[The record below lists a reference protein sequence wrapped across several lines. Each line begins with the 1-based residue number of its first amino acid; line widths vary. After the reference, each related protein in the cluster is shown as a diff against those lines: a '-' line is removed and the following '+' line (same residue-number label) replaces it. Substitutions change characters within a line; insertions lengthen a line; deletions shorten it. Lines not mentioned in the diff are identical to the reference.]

1 MVTPTNNLYAPP
13 KSAVAD
19 LVSDGD
25 AELASRGSRLGAK
38 IIDGLVIGLPLA
50 PAYVRALPSIMSAA
64 KTAGRPNMSPLVA
77 WAAIGQTGMPF
88 YIGSLIVMCLLA
100 VTAVLVHR
108 NGQTIGKKALK
119 IKIVRK
125 DGSRATLGRIFSLR
139 YLVSTL
145 ITMIPAVGGLYGL
158 VDILFIFGKPQ
169 RCIHDYI
176 ADTIVVKA

>member
-1 MVTPTNNLYAPP
+1 MVTPTDNLYAPP

-19 LVSDGD
+19 MVSDED

-38 IIDGLVIGLPLA
+38 FIDGLVVGVPFA
-50 PAYVRALPSIMSAA
+50 PAYIRAIPGIMSAA
-64 KTAGRPNMSPLVA
+64 RTRGHPSMSPFAA

-88 YIGSLIVMCLLA
+88 YAGSLIVICLLT

-108 NGQTIGKKALK
+108 NGQTIGKKAMK

-145 ITMIPAVGGLYGL
+145 ITMIPVVGGLYGL

>member
-1 MVTPTNNLYAPP
+1 MVTPPNNLYAPP

-19 LVSDGD
+19 VVSDDD

-38 IIDGLVIGLPLA
+38 IIDVLVLGIPLA
-50 PAYVRALPSIMSAA
+50 PAYIKVLPGLFTAA
-64 KTAGRPNMSPLVA
+64 GTGGRRSMSPFAVY
-77 WAAIGQTGMPF
+77 AALGQAGLPF
-88 YIGSLIVMCLLA
+88 YIGALIVICLLA
-100 VTAVLVHR
+100 VTTVLVQR
-108 NGQTIGKKALK
+108 NGQTIGKKALG

-139 YLVSTL
+139 YFVNTL
-145 ITMIPAVGGLYGL
+145 LTMIPVIGGLYGL
-158 VDILFIFGKPQ
+158 VDVLFIFGKTQ